1 MNLGKQNQ
9 ARNAQSAAS
18 AWLFSL
24 LMFGC
29 SVPVGTM
36 KDFEDTGSQTAA
48 SVTFGGVM
56 MSPAII
62 DFGEVAL
69 GATSVQSLTLTNE
82 SAAERMITTA
92 NIDSDRFSVADDVG
106 FPLAL
111 DADESTTLG
120 FMYTPA
126 LLNEEEG
133 LLNIGVAGQV
143 GYADINLFGR
153 GTEEEIP
160 PEETDAETGRVE
172 ANPSSV
178 AFGSIPAMSSLIET
192 IEVVNTGEVD
202 ITIHDFVSTLAPIF
216 TVESQSAPPITIAPG
231 ESLDVDI
238 TFSPESEA
246 DHNAKI
252 DIETDGDPEILEV
265 LVTGS
270 GTPPACEICAPQVEV
285 MTSSG
290 TSTGLFMEPAFG
302 FGCTANG
309 TIQLRNTGDQDL
321 EVTAVNVMNNWFDL
335 FSTGT
340 FSASWGGPEV
350 IEPGGQSTIAIDYVT
365 DASTVEESDVATN
378 QNVVH
383 ILSNDPLRP
392 DVVVELSAEVLFCF

>member
-153 GTEEEIP
+153 GT
-160 PEETDAETGRVE
+160 
-172 ANPSSV
+172 
-178 AFGSIPAMSSLIET
+178 
-192 IEVVNTGEVD
+192 
-202 ITIHDFVSTLAPIF
+202 
-216 TVESQSAPPITIAPG
+216 
-231 ESLDVDI
+231 
-238 TFSPESEA
+238 
-246 DHNAKI
+246 
-252 DIETDGDPEILEV
+252 
-265 LVTGS
+265 
-270 GTPPACEICAPQVEV
+270 
-285 MTSSG
+285 
-290 TSTGLFMEPAFG
+290 
-302 FGCTANG
+302 
-309 TIQLRNTGDQDL
+309 
-321 EVTAVNVMNNWFDL
+321 
-335 FSTGT
+335 
-340 FSASWGGPEV
+340 
-350 IEPGGQSTIAIDYVT
+350 
-365 DASTVEESDVATN
+365 
-378 QNVVH
+378 
-383 ILSNDPLRP
+383 
-392 DVVVELSAEVLFCF
+392 